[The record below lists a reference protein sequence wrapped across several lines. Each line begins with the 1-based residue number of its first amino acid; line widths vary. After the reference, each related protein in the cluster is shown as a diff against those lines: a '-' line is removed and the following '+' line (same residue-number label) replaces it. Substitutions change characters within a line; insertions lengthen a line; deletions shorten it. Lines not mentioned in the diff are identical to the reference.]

1 MKSTKSILILLLI
14 NAFHYLSFSQNLG
27 IENIS
32 MYRTLLDN
40 KNVGLV
46 VNHSSQIDNTHLVD
60 TLLALDINVS
70 IIFSPEHGFSGSFN
84 AGEYV
89 KDTYY
94 HDSIPIIS
102 LYGELKKPSAEHL
115 DNIDILLFDI
125 QDVGVRFYTYLST
138 LHYVMEACAEQG
150 VNLLLLDRP
159 NPYTDY
165 VDGPVLELEYSS
177 FVGLHPVPIIYGM
190 TIGEYALMING
201 EGWLKNKQKCS
212 LTIIKIESYS
222 RSKPMYFKFPPS
234 PNLPTMNSILLYP
247 SLCLFEGTLIS
258 VGRGTDFPFEV
269 YGAPFL
275 SHPFSFYPNPNAGSK
290 KPKYNQELCYG
301 IDLRRNIHKDYKK
314 LNLDFLIDAYNAS
327 PLDYK
332 KIFFNNFFNKLAG
345 TDQLQLQIINNLSED
360 SIRESWI
367 DGIDSFLLVRKKY
380 LLYD

>member
-14 NAFHYLSFSQNLG
+14 NSFHFLSFSQILG

-32 MYRTLLDN
+32 RYKTLLDN

-46 VNHSSQIDNTHLVD
+46 VNHGSQIENTHLID
-60 TLLALDINVS
+60 TLLALEVNVP

-102 LYGELKKPSAEHL
+102 LYGEYKKPIPDHL
-115 DNIDILLFDI
+115 KNIDIMLFDI

-138 LHYVMEACAEQG
+138 LHYVMEACAEED
-150 VNLLLLDRP
+150 VTLLLLDRP
-159 NPYTDY
+159 NPYTAY
-165 VDGPVLELEYSS
+165 VDGPLLELEYSS

-201 EGWLKNKQKCS
+201 EGWLRNQQKCN
-212 LTIIKIESYS
+212 LKIIKIESYS
-222 RSKPMYFKFPPS
+222 RSDVIDFQFAPS
-234 PNLPTMNSILLYP
+234 PNLPTMNSVFLYP

-258 VGRGTDFPFEV
+258 VGRGTDYPFEV

-275 SHPFSFYPNPNAGSK
+275 NYSFSFYPEPNFGSK
-290 KPKYNQELCYG
+290 QPKYNQELCNG
-301 IDLRRNIHKDYKK
+301 IDLRQNTYQYYNK
-314 LNLDFLIDAYNAS
+314 LNLDFLINAYNNS
-327 PLDYK
+327 PSDYK

-345 TDQLQLQIINNLSED
+345 NDKLQSQIINNISED
-360 SIRESWI
+360 KIRESWI
-367 DGIDSFLLVRKKY
+367 TDIESFLLIRKKY